1 VRKAVLAAVVAA
13 AAVAG
18 VVAAMLLSSGGG
30 DNGGSAS
37 PKRVS
42 TGRSA
47 SPGTTRTKTAST
59 GSTTGS
65 TPGSSPSAPRRSATA
80 RVDTRGLRLPPP
92 PSRHGRKTRTFV
104 VGTVDDALAQESPHF
119 ARAQADISRDAGF
132 DAAAVSATWRRGERR
147 PPASLVRVLRNVS
160 AATGR
165 ARMQLAVVVWHGLGR
180 DTPRTPAE
188 RADFAA
194 YAAAVVRALPRLRL
208 VIVGNEPNLST
219 FWKPQFGGGGRDL
232 AARAYAD
239 LLARSYDAIKA
250 ARPAVRVLGG
260 ALSPRGADR
269 PHGSRPTHSPTAFL
283 RDLGAA
289 YRASRRHRP
298 LMDAFAFHP
307 YMQASRDSPGA
318 RHPENTTITLADY
331 PKLVA
336 LLAEA
341 FHGTAQAGS
350 RLPIYYTEFG
360 VQTRVPEPKRRFYV
374 DLDSP
379 ARTDAVT
386 FGLQAS
392 YYRRALELAYCQP
405 TVRGLFVFHTFDE
418 PGLGGWQSGLY
429 FADRTPK
436 PSLAPFKRAVADLR
450 NGRFPRCRR

>member
-1 VRKAVLAAVVAA
+1 VKKAVLAAVVAT

-18 VVAAMLLSSGGG
+18 VVVAILLSGGG
-30 DNGGSAS
+30 GDEAA
-37 PKRVS
+37 PPPS
-42 TGRSA
+42 TGTTSDTTVATSTRRTTS
-47 SPGTTRTKTAST
+47 SGMTGTTATTSRT
-59 GSTTGS
+59 GGL
-65 TPGSSPSAPRRSATA
+65 GSATA
-80 RVDTRGLRLPPP
+80 PVDTTHIDLPPP
-92 PSRHGRKTRTFV
+92 PKRRSPRTRTFL
-104 VGTVDDALAQESPHF
+104 VGTVDDALAQDGRQF
-119 ARAQADISRDAGF
+119 AQAQADVSRDAGF
-132 DAAAVSATWRRGERR
+132 DVAVVSATWHRGQRR
-147 PPASLVRVLRNVS
+147 PPSQLVHVLRNVGT
-160 AATGR
+160 ATKR
-165 ARMQLAVVVWHGLGR
+165 ARMKLAVVVWHGLGE
-180 DTPRTPAE
+180 DTPRGPAE

-194 YAAAVVRALPRLRL
+194 FTAAVVKALPRLRF

-219 FWKPQFGGGGRDL
+219 FWRPQFGGGGRDL
-232 AARAYAD
+232 AARAYVD

-250 ARPAVRVLGG
+250 ERRGVRVLGG

-269 PHGSRPTHSPTAFL
+269 AHGSRPTHSPTAFI

-289 YRASRRHRP
+289 YRASHRDRP

-307 YMQASRDSPGA
+307 YMEASRFSPTGT
-318 RHPENTTITLADY
+318 HPENTTITIADY

-336 LLAEA
+336 LLEQA
-341 FHGTAQAGS
+341 FEGTSQQAR

-360 VQTRVPEPKRRFYV
+360 VQTRVPTQKRRFYV

-379 ARTDAVT
+379 ARRDAVP
-386 FGLQAS
+386 FRVQAA

-436 PSLAPFKRAVADLR
+436 PSLRAFKRAVADLR
-450 NGRFPRCRR
+450 NDRLPDCRR

>member
-1 VRKAVLAAVVAA
+1 
-13 AAVAG
+13 
-18 VVAAMLLSSGGG
+18 
-30 DNGGSAS
+30 
-37 PKRVS
+37 
-42 TGRSA
+42 
-47 SPGTTRTKTAST
+47 
-59 GSTTGS
+59 
-65 TPGSSPSAPRRSATA
+65 
-80 RVDTRGLRLPPP
+80 
-92 PSRHGRKTRTFV
+92 
-104 VGTVDDALAQESPHF
+104 
-119 ARAQADISRDAGF
+119 
-132 DAAAVSATWRRGERR
+132 
-147 PPASLVRVLRNVS
+147 VLRNVG
-160 AATGR
+160 AATRR
-165 ARMQLAVVVWHGLGR
+165 AHMKLAVVVWHGLGQ
-180 DTPRTPAE
+180 DTPRGPAE

-194 YAAAVVRALPRLRL
+194 YAAAVVEALPRLRF

-219 FWKPQFGGGGRDL
+219 FWRPQFGSGGRDV

-250 ARPAVRVLGG
+250 ARPGVRVLGG

-269 PHGSRPTHSPTAFL
+269 PQGSRPTHSPTAFI

-289 YRASRRHRP
+289 YRASHRRRP

-307 YMQASRDSPGA
+307 YMEASRFSPTNA
-318 RHPENTTITLADY
+318 HPQNTTITIADY

-336 LLAEA
+336 LLDEA
-341 FHGTAQAGS
+341 FHGTAQPGE

-360 VQTRVPEPKRRFYV
+360 VQTRVPATKRRFYV

-379 ARTDAVT
+379 ASTDAVP
-386 FGLQAS
+386 FEVQAS
-392 YYRRALELAYCQP
+392 YYRRALVLAYCQP

-436 PSLAPFKRAVADLR
+436 PSVRAFKRAVADLR